1 MPCFLTIEPGVPSV
15 RSHFPVGHRCRVL
28 LLVLGLVPSET
39 RSCSKALCGLSSIQ
53 HCKTVAWGCVLD
65 VWVFKMSA
73 IHPSS

>member
-65 VWVFKMSA
+65 VWVF
-73 IHPSS
+73 